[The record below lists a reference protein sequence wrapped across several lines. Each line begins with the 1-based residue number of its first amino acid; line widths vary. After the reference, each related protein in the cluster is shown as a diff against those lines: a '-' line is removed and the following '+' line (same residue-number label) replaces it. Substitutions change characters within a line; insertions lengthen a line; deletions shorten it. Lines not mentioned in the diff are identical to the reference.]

1 VATLLGAG
9 TVAYKQGD
17 YNAASQLF
25 EQAIERAPT
34 DAEARY
40 DLGSAYQGEH
50 RDADA
55 LVQYRKALSYDPTLV
70 SAIFNEATIYG
81 VHDTPLA
88 IFLYRKV
95 ISLQPDSPTAYLNLG
110 LLEAQDGQPAPAGVA
125 LRRAVRLDP
134 ALRARIPPS
143 VMPDL
148 SLPPPG
154 AASRPVPTT
163 SPAS

>member
-9 TVAYKQGD
+9 TAAYNQAD
-17 YNAASQLF
+17 YNAATQLF
-25 EQAIERAPT
+25 EQATERAPT
-34 DAEARY
+34 DAAARY
-40 DLGSAYQGEH
+40 DLGLAYQGEH

-81 VHDTPLA
+81 IHDTPLA

-95 ISLQPDSPTAYLNLG
+95 ISLQAKSPTAYLNLG
-110 LLEAQDGQPAPAGVA
+110 LLEAQDGQPAPAGA
-125 LRRAVRLDP
+125 DLRQAVRLEP

-143 VMPDL
+143 VVPDL

-154 AASRPVPTT
+154 AASRRVPTT